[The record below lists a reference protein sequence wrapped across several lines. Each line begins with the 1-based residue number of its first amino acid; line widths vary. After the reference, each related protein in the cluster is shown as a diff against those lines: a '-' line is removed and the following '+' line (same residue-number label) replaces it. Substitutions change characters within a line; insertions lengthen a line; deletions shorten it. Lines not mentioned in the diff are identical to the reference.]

1 MKTIAIFG
9 ANRGLGLAMVKHFV
23 HQNYSVI
30 AMVRSPEKATEL
42 AELNVKIIQCDAV
55 NQADVQHAV
64 SCLPKDTMVISGM
77 GSFQAQQSVDY
88 IGHRYL
94 IDALEEQEIQR
105 FLLVTSLGCG
115 DSWSM
120 LSDRAKAVFGA
131 AVREKSL
138 AESWLQTSQ
147 LAYTIVR
154 PGGLK
159 DGESTGSA
167 EIYQNEE
174 VHGLIN
180 RSDVAVITER
190 LLNDDASIG
199 QIYASV
205 DPTLSY

>member
-9 ANRGLGLAMVKHFV
+9 ANRGLGLAMVKHYV
-23 HQNYSVI
+23 QQNYSVI
-30 AMVRSPEKATEL
+30 AMVRNPEKATEL

-55 NQADVQHAV
+55 NQADVQYAV
-64 SCLPKDTMVISGM
+64 SCLPKDAIVISGM

-105 FLLVTSLGCG
+105 FLMVTSLGCG

-120 LSDRAKAVFGA
+120 LSDRAKAVFGG

-159 DGESTGSA
+159 DGESTGNA
-167 EIYQNEE
+167 EIYQDEE

-190 LLNDDASIG
+190 LLNDDTSIG

>member
-1 MKTIAIFG
+1 M
-9 ANRGLGLAMVKHFV
+9 
-23 HQNYSVI
+23 
-30 AMVRSPEKATEL
+30 
-42 AELNVKIIQCDAV
+42 
-55 NQADVQHAV
+55 
-64 SCLPKDTMVISGM
+64 
-77 GSFQAQQSVDY
+77 
-88 IGHRYL
+88 
-94 IDALEEQEIQR
+94 
-105 FLLVTSLGCG
+105 
-115 DSWSM
+115 
-120 LSDRAKAVFGA
+120 
-131 AVREKSL
+131 

-190 LLNDDASIG
+190 LLNDDTSIG